1 MSADISFGFMLM
13 AVGMISV
20 FTILALVVGGGKVMI
35 LLINKYAPL
44 VEIVAPLSPANS
56 ESSIESAKLAAITAA
71 VESVTGGQGRITE
84 IKKE

>member
-44 VEIVAPLSPANS
+44 VEIAVPL
-56 ESSIESAKLAAITAA
+56 
-71 VESVTGGQGRITE
+71 
-84 IKKE
+84 